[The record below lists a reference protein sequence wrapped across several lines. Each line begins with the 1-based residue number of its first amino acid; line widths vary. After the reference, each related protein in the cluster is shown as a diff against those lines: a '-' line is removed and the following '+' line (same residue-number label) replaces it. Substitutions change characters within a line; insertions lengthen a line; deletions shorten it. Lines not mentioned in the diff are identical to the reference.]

1 MERYTQKQLR
11 SLVENGV
18 AIDISY
24 YDNDGRNAIEQKETS
39 YTQIGYASG
48 VYGCNGIFKD
58 AKQDNY
64 TLSQVE
70 HKLYIYL
77 KWRERK

>member
-18 AIDISY
+18 AIDISH
-24 YDNDGRNAIEQKETS
+24 YDNDGRNSIEQKETS

-48 VYGCNGIFKD
+48 IYGCSGMLIKGRKTGQLYAITSRTQAIF
-58 AKQDNY
+58 
-64 TLSQVE
+64 
-70 HKLYIYL
+70 IF
-77 KWRERK
+77 